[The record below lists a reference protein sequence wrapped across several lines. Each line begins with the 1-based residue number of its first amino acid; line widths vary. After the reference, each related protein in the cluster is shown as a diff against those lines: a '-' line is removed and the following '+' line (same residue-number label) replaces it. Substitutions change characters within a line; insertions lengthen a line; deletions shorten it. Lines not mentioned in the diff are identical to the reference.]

1 MRPSLRIEPRSVG
14 LERVTKRFGALA
26 AVDDVTLTAEAG
38 RLTTLLGPSGCG
50 KTTTLRMIGGF
61 FDPDAGSIRIGERVV
76 NGVPPHARSTRTVF
90 QSYALF
96 PHMTVFEN
104 VAFGLRATGV
114 ARADIPPRV
123 QEALA
128 LVGLEGL
135 AQRASGQLSGG
146 QQQRVAFARALVT
159 RPEVLLLDEPLSN
172 LDAKLRVH
180 MRGEIRALQQELGI
194 TTIYVTHDQEEAM
207 SLSDHVVVMHA
218 GRIEQ
223 QGPPHDI
230 YERPATR
237 FVADFIGVSNFVS
250 TTILEVDAE
259 GVEVEALGARLRL
272 ATPTTHAVYAGE
284 PGLLVLR
291 PEHLHL
297 EDPGSPGGVGFEGT
311 VASVAYLGAAA
322 SYVITLPDG
331 TELTVEDPAPRG
343 AALRHPGEAVR
354 VRLEVERVY
363 VVPREEQPAASAEQ
377 GGA

>member
-1 MRPSLRIEPRSVG
+1 MNPTLRIEPQPVI
-14 LERVTKRFGALA
+14 LERVTKRFGAAA
-26 AVDDVTLTAEAG
+26 AVDDVSIVAEAG
-38 RLTTLLGPSGCG
+38 QLTTLLGPSGCG

-61 FDPDAGSIRIGERVV
+61 YDPDEGTVRIGEKIV

-114 ARADIPPRV
+114 PRAEIGPRV
-123 QEALA
+123 AEAVT

-135 AQRASGQLSGG
+135 VQRSSGQLSGG

-180 MRGEIRALQQELGI
+180 MRAEIRKLQQDLGI
-194 TTIYVTHDQEEAM
+194 TTVYVTHDQEEAM
-207 SLSDHVVVMHA
+207 SLSDKVVVMNA
-218 GRIEQ
+218 GRVDQ
-223 QGPPHDI
+223 QGPPHEI

-237 FVADFIGVSNFVS
+237 FVADFIGVSNFVA
-250 TTILEVDAE
+250 TTIVTVSADAVEVDA
-259 GVEVEALGARLRL
+259 LGTRLRL
-272 ATPTTHAVYAGE
+272 ARPTTHEVYAGE

-297 EDPGSPGGVGFEGT
+297 EDVGTGGGVGFDGT
-311 VASVAYLGAAA
+311 IASVAYLGAAA
-322 SYVITLPDG
+322 SYQVVLANDTH
-331 TELTVEDPAPRG
+331 LTVEDPAPRG
-343 AALRHPGEAVR
+343 GALRRPGDPVR
-354 VRLEVERVY
+354 VRLDVERVY
-363 VVPREEQPAASAEQ
+363 VVPGES
-377 GGA
+377 